1 MVVGGNLLHRPERK
15 MRQNKE
21 ISHYIL
27 FLYENYIKITYYT
40 IYQRIMDNED
50 LINKLKIYEE
60 ENTKLKEQLDKYKNL
75 HKPYYEKNKEIVN
88 EKAKERLKKIRK
100 EDPDKLKEINRKA
113 YLKRKE
119 KMKELKNNE
128 NI

>member
-1 MVVGGNLLHRPERK
+1 M
-15 MRQNKE
+15 
-21 ISHYIL
+21 
-27 FLYENYIKITYYT
+27 
-40 IYQRIMDNED
+40 
-50 LINKLKIYEE
+50 
-60 ENTKLKEQLDKYKNL
+60 
-75 HKPYYEKNKEIVN
+75 N

>member
-1 MVVGGNLLHRPERK
+1 

-40 IYQRIMDNED
+40 IHQRIMDNED

-60 ENTKLKEQLDKYKNL
+60 ENTKLKEQFFT
-75 HKPYYEKNKEIVN
+75 
-88 EKAKERLKKIRK
+88 
-100 EDPDKLKEINRKA
+100 
-113 YLKRKE
+113 
-119 KMKELKNNE
+119 
-128 NI
+128 

>member
-1 MVVGGNLLHRPERK
+1 
-15 MRQNKE
+15 
-21 ISHYIL
+21 
-27 FLYENYIKITYYT
+27 
-40 IYQRIMDNED
+40 MDNES
-50 LINKLKIYEE
+50 LIIKNKILEE

-88 EKAKERLKKIRK
+88 EKAKERLKKLA
-100 EDPDKLKEINRKA
+100 EDNPDKLKEYRRNA

>member
-1 MVVGGNLLHRPERK
+1 ME
-15 MRQNKE
+15 
-21 ISHYIL
+21 
-27 FLYENYIKITYYT
+27 
-40 IYQRIMDNED
+40 NED
-50 LINKLKIYEE
+50 LINKLKICEE

>member
-1 MVVGGNLLHRPERK
+1 

-21 ISHYIL
+21 ISNNIL

-40 IYQRIMDNED
+40 IHQRIMDNED

-88 EKAKERLKKIRK
+88 EKAKERLKKIKK

-119 KMKELKNNE
+119 KLKELKNNE